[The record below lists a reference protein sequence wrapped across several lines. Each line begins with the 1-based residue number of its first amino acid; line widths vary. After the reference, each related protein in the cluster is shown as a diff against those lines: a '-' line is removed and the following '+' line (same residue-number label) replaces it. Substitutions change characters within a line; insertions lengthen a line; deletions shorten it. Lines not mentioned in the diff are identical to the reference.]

1 MVRTNVTCAAIL
13 LIVAITVAGATRP
26 QQSAR
31 TDSGRASPAGDK
43 RADGRS
49 DFVGDGVCQECHSTI
64 AETYLRTNHHL
75 TSQLPSK
82 ESIAG
87 KFSDGKNILKTQ
99 DPDLHFRM
107 EARPSGF
114 YETAVFW
121 QPPNQKTRSERID
134 FVTGSGEKGQTY
146 LYWRGNQLFQLPV
159 SYWTELNEWVN
170 SPGFIDATAD
180 FGRPIVPR
188 CLECH
193 ATYFATVGSATA
205 ENVYRKSGC
214 VLGISCERCH
224 AAGREHVERERTKS
238 AETASVDHAIVN
250 PLALARDR
258 QVEVCAQCHGGIG
271 ESVKPAF
278 SYVPGQP
285 LENYIRLQR
294 PDADAAVDVHG
305 NQVALTQRSRC
316 YQNSQM
322 SCTTCHE
329 VHAPERAAAEYSDKC
344 LKCHKD
350 SDCGEFVK
358 LGARI
363 RDNCVDCHMP
373 VQESNL
379 IISNVK
385 GKQIKARMR
394 NHWIKVY
401 AAPGN

>member
-1 MVRTNVTCAAIL
+1 MARVNAICAAIL
-13 LIVAITVAGATRP
+13 LVVEITVASAIRP
-26 QQSAR
+26 QQPAR
-31 TDSGRASPAGDK
+31 TASGGTSPARER
-43 RADGRS
+43 RADSRR
-49 DFVGDGVCQECHSTI
+49 DFVGDGVCRECHSTI

-87 KFSDGKNILKTQ
+87 KFSGGENILKTR

-170 SPGFIDATAD
+170 SPGFIDGTAD
-180 FGRPIVPR
+180 FVRPIVPR

-193 ATYFATVGSATA
+193 ATYFATVSSATA
-205 ENVYRKSGC
+205 ENVYRKSGY

-224 AAGREHVERERTKS
+224 GAGREHVDRERTKS
-238 AETASVDHAIVN
+238 TEASPVGHSIVN
-250 PLALARDR
+250 PVALSRDR

-271 ESVKPAF
+271 ESVGPAF

-285 LENYIRLQR
+285 LENCIRLQR
-294 PDADAAVDVHG
+294 PDADATVDVHG
-305 NQVALTQRSRC
+305 NQGALTQRSRC
-316 YQNSQM
+316 YQSSQM
-322 SCTTCHE
+322 SCSTCHE
-329 VHAPERAAAEYSDKC
+329 VHAPERAAATYSEKC

-350 SDCGEFVK
+350 RDCGEFVK

-363 RDNCVDCHMP
+363 RDNCIDCHMP

-379 IISNVK
+379 IISNVN

-401 AAPGN
+401 AAPAN

>member
-1 MVRTNVTCAAIL
+1 MTMASAIRATVLLVGGITAAGVIL
-13 LIVAITVAGATRP
+13 A

-31 TDSGRASPAGDK
+31 TAPAVGSMATEK
-43 RADGRS
+43 SLNARR
-49 DFVGDGVCQECHSTI
+49 DFVGDGVCQECHPTI
-64 AETYLRTNHHL
+64 AETYVRTNHHL

-87 KFSDGKNILKTQ
+87 KFSSGENILKTQ

-107 EARPSGF
+107 EDRPSGF

-121 QPPNQKTRSERID
+121 QRPNQKTRSERID

-159 SYWTELNEWVN
+159 SYWTELHEWVN
-170 SPGFIDATAD
+170 SPGFTDGTAD
-180 FGRPIVPR
+180 FARPIVPR

-193 ATYFATVGSATA
+193 ATYFATVSSATA
-205 ENVYRKSGC
+205 ENVYRKSGY

-224 AAGREHVERERTKS
+224 GAGRGHVERERTKA
-238 AETASVDHAIVN
+238 AEASPAGYSIVN
-250 PLALARDR
+250 PAALTRDR

-271 ESVKPAF
+271 ESVGPAF

-285 LENYIRLQR
+285 LESYIRLLR
-294 PDADAAVDVHG
+294 PDANAAVDVHG

-316 YQNSQM
+316 YQKSQM

-329 VHAPERAAAEYSDKC
+329 VHAPERAAADYSEKC

-350 SDCGEFVK
+350 RDCGEFVK

-363 RDNCVDCHMP
+363 RDNCIDCHMP

-379 IISNVK
+379 IISNVN

-394 NHWIKVY
+394 NHWIKVF